1 MGDGSLSQDEID
13 ALLSMGD
20 DAPAA
25 GGASGSS
32 GGDVDLSSLLGG
44 EAAGGDNLGADAL
57 SQLANALG
65 PAPTPTAAP
74 APRTATA
81 TRTADNMSLLMDVR
95 VRFIAELGRTNMYI
109 KDVLL
114 LGEGSIVELDKVVGD
129 EVDLIVNDSPFGRG
143 RLVVIDEFLGV
154 QITHIYDPMA
164 RLRGLI

>member
-20 DAPAA
+20 EAPPA
-25 GGASGSS
+25 GGSS

-44 EAAGGDNLGADAL
+44 ESAGGDNLGADAL

-65 PAPTPTAAP
+65 PTPTPTAAP
-74 APRTATA
+74 ATRATGAA

-95 VRFIAELGRTNMYI
+95 VRFTAELGRTNMYI

-129 EVDLIVNDSPFGRG
+129 EVDIIVNDSPFGRG